1 VSKELHQDIVGC
13 LPHLRAFALLLCRD
27 RALAD
32 DLVQEAVV
40 RALSHSDQFQ
50 AGTNLKAWIM
60 AILRNSYF
68 SEMRR
73 RRRAS
78 QLDGLELWGT
88 ATASGGQEERVGMR
102 DLERAFATL
111 PAVQREALVLVGAS
125 GYSYEDAA
133 RIAACAVGTMKSRV
147 SRARLQL
154 ERLLDGKM
162 AAPPLGALPSERAA
176 HEYHG

>member
-1 VSKELHQDIVGC
+1 
-13 LPHLRAFALLLCRD
+13 
-27 RALAD
+27 
-32 DLVQEAVV
+32 
-40 RALSHSDQFQ
+40 
-50 AGTNLKAWIM
+50 
-60 AILRNSYF
+60 
-68 SEMRR
+68 
-73 RRRAS
+73 
-78 QLDGLELWGT
+78 
-88 ATASGGQEERVGMR
+88 MR
-102 DLERAFATL
+102 DLERAFAML

-162 AAPPLGALPSERAA
+162 AAAPLGAPPSERAA